1 MEWAASVLALCGLGW
16 LLGYPVW
23 GSTAVRRALPMAA
36 MRDVWGNKT
45 REKNAPRR
53 LSKKKLQ
60 RVTAAWTRVMI
71 LLVEQGAAGESPRLL
86 LLAERKCEQLEQQL
100 KETQVQ
106 AAKAEKE
113 AKKELEA
120 EKKAHRRA
128 VNVLTKQF
136 MDKLK
141 RRESNHYNDMRQLQ
155 MQLDLVQD
163 SLRLKEQDSWKL
175 AEMEEQRAWH
185 REMETSNCTRN
196 GDPILETY
204 EPYSMDGEAAGKLGA
219 VVIDELEFEKK
230 ANRRA
235 VTVLK
240 RQCQEKIKRC
250 ESTVIDASDDDS
262 TDLDESE
269 AITVE

>member
-1 MEWAASVLALCGLGW
+1 MLALCGMDW
-16 LLGYPVW
+16 LVGYLVW
-23 GSTAVRRALPMAA
+23 GSTVARQALPMAA

-60 RVTAAWTRVMI
+60 RATAAWTRVMD
-71 LLVEQGAAGESPRLL
+71 LLMEQGAAGESPQLL
-86 LLAERKCEQLEQQL
+86 LLAEQKCKQLEQQV

-120 EKKAHRRA
+120 EKKARRRA
-128 VNVLTKQF
+128 VNMLTKQF

-155 MQLDLVQD
+155 MELDLVQN

-175 AEMEEQRAWH
+175 AEMEEQQAWH
-185 REMETSNCTRN
+185 REMETSNVTRN
-196 GDPILETY
+196 GDPILATY
-204 EPYSMDGEAAGKLGA
+204 EPSQSPKLKEIFGVDGEAEGA
-219 VVIDELEFEKK
+219 VG
-230 ANRRA
+230 A
-235 VTVLK
+235 V
-240 RQCQEKIKRC
+240 
-250 ESTVIDASDDDS
+250 VIDASDDES

-269 AITVE
+269 AITLE